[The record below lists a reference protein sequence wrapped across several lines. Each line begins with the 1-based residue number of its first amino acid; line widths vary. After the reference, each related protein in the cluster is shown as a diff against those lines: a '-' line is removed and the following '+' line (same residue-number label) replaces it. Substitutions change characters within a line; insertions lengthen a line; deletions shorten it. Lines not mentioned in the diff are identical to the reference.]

1 MKEFAILLD
10 ALSNTPSR
18 NGKLTLLRN
27 YFRASPDPDRGFA
40 LAALTDEM
48 PVTIPLRRVL
58 TELSATRFDPVLF
71 KFSRDYVG
79 DTAET
84 LSLLWPDT
92 GREGPP
98 LRLSEIV
105 DVVKLTSGQR
115 IAEQIA
121 SWLDGMDTNE
131 RWALLK
137 FLSGALRVGVSA
149 RLAKLSLAKA
159 FGHNPE
165 EIEELWH
172 GLRPPYVE
180 LFQWLEG
187 KAPRPLSADVPTF
200 KPLML
205 SNPLEDKDWEALD
218 LKDMAVEWK
227 WDGIRVQFAS
237 KGNVV
242 SLFSRNGDNIGAAFP
257 EIVNN
262 QNFKRHSG
270 WRASG
275 QAWGSGCFLLRPAAT
290 AQPQD
295 GKSGSAEKYPA
306 HIRLYDALELDGE
319 DLRPLS
325 FDERR
330 KRLELWHGWKAAPS
344 HGPVSTGFSRK
355 QS

>member
-1 MKEFAILLD
+1 M
-10 ALSNTPSR
+10 R
-18 NGKLTLLRN
+18 
-27 YFRASPDPDRGFA
+27 
-40 LAALTDEM
+40 
-48 PVTIPLRRVL
+48 
-58 TELSATRFDPVLF
+58 
-71 KFSRDYVG
+71 
-79 DTAET
+79 
-84 LSLLWPDT
+84 
-92 GREGPP
+92 
-98 LRLSEIV
+98 
-105 DVVKLTSGQR
+105 
-115 IAEQIA
+115 

-187 KAPRPLSADVPTF
+187 KAPRPVSADVPTF

-242 SLFSRNGDNIGAAFP
+242 SLFLAQWRQYQRGVSGNRHSIRISAAF
-257 EIVNN
+257 
-262 QNFKRHSG
+262 
-270 WRASG
+270 WMASFWSSMG
-275 QAWGSGCFLLRPAAT
+275 
-290 AQPQD
+290 
-295 GKSGSAEKYPA
+295 
-306 HIRLYDALELDGE
+306 
-319 DLRPLS
+319 
-325 FDERR
+325 
-330 KRLELWHGWKAAPS
+330 KRLLPS
-344 HGPVSTGFSRK
+344 PTCSNGSTARR
-355 QS
+355 